1 MEANSIIFN
10 NSSYEAYGETKME
23 MIRRKALD
31 VRIRRKRTEK
41 FANKG
46 DSISHFLMKDFI
58 INDDGTERPIK
69 LKDIFFGRPFQ
80 GSITARPSIYA
91 VTSVH
96 YVAGYKIVI
105 KRFEDS
111 SDDTV
116 WYETPI
122 DHYHCKISE
131 LEMVIH
137 EHLLEAIQRDSTWNK
152 VK

>member
-1 MEANSIIFN
+1 MIFSNSF
-10 NSSYEAYGETKME
+10 YGAFPDMKGELM
-23 MIRRKALD
+23 RRKELEEKLD
-31 VRIRRKRTEK
+31 RKRGEN
-41 FANKG
+41 FINKG

-69 LKDIFFGRPFQ
+69 LKDICFGKPFQ
-80 GSITARPSIYA
+80 GLIPSRPSIYA

-105 KRFEDS
+105 KRFQDT
-111 SDDTV
+111 SDDII

-122 DHYHCKISE
+122 DHYYCKISE
-131 LEMVIH
+131 LEGVIH
-137 EHLLEAIQRDSTWNK
+137 EHLLEAIQRDSTWNR

>member
-1 MEANSIIFN
+1 METNNIIFK
-10 NSSYEAYGETKME
+10 NSSYGAYSETKME
-23 MIRRKALD
+23 MIRRKDLEQ
-31 VRIRRKRTEK
+31 RIRRKRTEE

-46 DSISHFLMKDFI
+46 DSISHFLMKYFI

-69 LKDIFFGRPFQ
+69 LKDICFGRPFQ
-80 GSITARPSIYA
+80 GLIPSRPSIYA

-105 KRFEDS
+105 KRFQDT
-111 SDDTV
+111 SDGII

-122 DHYHCKISE
+122 DNYYCKISK
-131 LEMVIH
+131 LEEIIH
-137 EHLLEAIQRDSTWNK
+137 EHLIEAIQRDSTWNK